1 MTQVISYID
10 KTEYRGILLE
20 NERYDAFEILDDNRT
35 PIGLE
40 VYDSNGKEVL
50 DKNIIESIDEHII
63 RYSMAQVG

>member
-10 KTEYRGILLE
+10 KTEYQGILLE
-20 NERYDAFEILDDNRT
+20 SGRYNAIEILDDNRV

-40 VYDSNGKEVL
+40 VYDSDGKQVL
-50 DKNIIESIDEHII
+50 DKDIIESIDEHII